1 METQK
6 TSNSQTILRKKNRT
20 RGIISLNLD
29 YTKKLQSSKQY
40 DIGTKSDTQIRIE
53 NPEINPHIGSQMVLE
68 KGARSTQWGKDSL
81 FNKWC
86 WENWISTAKEYRL
99 ETIKLPGEN
108 KGKKPH
114 NISLRNDF
122 LDMIPKAQAIK
133 AKTDKWDLI
142 KLKSFC
148 NQ

>member
-53 NPEINPHIGSQMVLE
+53 SPEIIPHL
-68 KGARSTQWGKDSL
+68 
-81 FNKWC
+81 N
-86 WENWISTAKEYRL
+86 
-99 ETIKLPGEN
+99 
-108 KGKKPH
+108 
-114 NISLRNDF
+114 
-122 LDMIPKAQAIK
+122 
-133 AKTDKWDLI
+133 
-142 KLKSFC
+142 C
-148 NQ
+148 N